1 MMKPVLL
8 NSETNM
14 QSESDNNDSQ
24 KMSSDQS
31 DHRVVVTNKLS
42 ADQSDQ
48 SDRSDRSDQSDR
60 SDRSDYSTATR
71 KDRKKTN
78 DCVPETL
85 DTIIKNLDNC
95 ADIKNQSK
103 SPQMLGESNT
113 HMLDMSDYVTKER
126 FSSLIG
132 DMRVDMLALV
142 KLVDSM
148 RKNETN
154 ISEEIRNL
162 KKDMSKLVTENA
174 QLKERMNRLK
184 VDGDNKYQSLSQMVT
199 TRFDE
204 LAQKSGHPT
213 SDTTQQTFGD
223 LNTQSIKVVRRSS
236 NDVVDNTAPSK
247 SVQVDKTELGEVE
260 KQNVFTDSNMD
271 KRASKFKV
279 VPPRSKKMGYDTFEN
294 KKGEIFNKIGKAE
307 KEDEEDIMIIDT
319 TRQVIRK
326 DTYDSNEK
334 KNKSSKSV
342 RAKRLGLS

>member
-31 DHRVVVTNKLS
+31 DHRVVVT
-42 ADQSDQ
+42 DQSDQ
-48 SDRSDRSDQSDR
+48 SDRSDQSG
-60 SDRSDYSTATR
+60 YHCITT
-71 KDRKKTN
+71 KGDRKKTD

-95 ADIKNQSK
+95 NDNTSQSK
-103 SPQMLGESNT
+103 SPQLSGT
-113 HMLDMSDYVTKER
+113 HVPDMSDYVTKER

-154 ISEEIRNL
+154 ITEEIRNL
-162 KKDMSKLVTENA
+162 KKDMSKLVTENT

-199 TRFDE
+199 TRFDDV
-204 LAQKSGHPT
+204 AQKTGQQKTP
-213 SDTTQQTFGD
+213 DTTLQTFGD

-236 NDVVDNTAPSK
+236 EKADDTAHSK
-247 SVQVDKTELGEVE
+247 SIQVDKTESGEVE